1 MIVDIRADTSR
12 AASPLD
18 TLVLDPTP
26 AETFVQTSAES
37 LDPDE
42 SRPRARWLAPTL
54 AIILCI
60 AWAGG
65 MSWLA
70 RAELGALTPVGIVQF
85 VATLLAIPM
94 FVGVIWLLAM
104 RTSRAEARRF
114 ARTAAGM
121 RAEAASLERTVA
133 AVSRSI
139 DASRAALGEQ
149 VTTLIAI
156 GDAANERLGAIG
168 RGMAHEIGQ
177 ADDHAQRLA
186 EVAAETQASIGILLA
201 SLPRAHGDTAE
212 VGRLLDQ
219 TGLAASEHA
228 AALDAQLAALTAR
241 GREADQVAS
250 GAAQKLAAHITRM
263 EATSETAGARLEA
276 VTEDM
281 SVAVDALLGRTADA
295 VDEARKGIAA
305 QGDAMLAMVG
315 ANQSA
320 LDAAARDSAEA
331 LAERIAIVEQV
342 IERVAMRLEEQRIAS
357 DRLVDGI
364 DTGIAGVG
372 QKMDALHLQG
382 VERSQMLAASISAL
396 GGSADAMTEALRA
409 GDAMATRTIGTTETL
424 LIALDAAARE
434 IDETLPDAIQ
444 RLDERIA
451 GSRRVVGEAKPEL
464 LALVTAAESTHDAIE
479 AIAHVISG
487 QRTTLDKLSG
497 TLLQT
502 LTDGRVK
509 ADELGHMV
517 DETIGRTH
525 RFAEEAAPRLVDA
538 LLRVRDTASAAAD
551 RARETLAN
559 VIPEAAAAMEQASAA
574 AMQRAVGHALD
585 RLDGKIGDSR
595 RVVAATKPELL
606 ALVTAAESTHDA
618 IEAIASVI
626 ADQRRTLDQLSGG
639 LLQTLTDGRAKADAL
654 GHMVDETIGQ
664 THRFAE
670 EAAPRLV
677 DALLRVRDTA
687 TVAADKAR
695 DTLATVIPQAADA
708 LEAAAADAMRRVTT
722 DTVQRQVQ
730 AITDATAAA
739 VDATTRATERL
750 SGQVQAITEQSAI
763 VETRIEDARTERED
777 ADRDTFA
784 RRVSLLI
791 ESLNSASIDITKSF
805 APDVTDSAWAAYL
818 KGDRGVFTRR
828 AVRIL
833 EPGDA
838 REIAR
843 LYDDD
848 AAFRET
854 VNRYIH
860 DFEGMLRAVLAQR
873 DGSPLGVTL
882 LSSDMGKLYVAL
894 AQAIERLR

>member
-434 IDETLPDAIQ
+434 IDETLPDA
-444 RLDERIA
+444 
-451 GSRRVVGEAKPEL
+451 
-464 LALVTAAESTHDAIE
+464 
-479 AIAHVISG
+479 
-487 QRTTLDKLSG
+487 
-497 TLLQT
+497 
-502 LTDGRVK
+502 
-509 ADELGHMV
+509 
-517 DETIGRTH
+517 
-525 RFAEEAAPRLVDA
+525 
-538 LLRVRDTASAAAD
+538 
-551 RARETLAN
+551 
-559 VIPEAAAAMEQASAA
+559 
-574 AMQRAVGHALD
+574 LD